1 MPIRLF
7 EDFSISTLFPLT
19 HLHPDFDLRCGIL
32 TGRERVERFFP
43 GEAVALAVRLG
54 LTDVMAERSGLPV
67 NGDDVPDLYLNGALL
82 LTETMV
88 AQLRAC
94 RGEDRIFVAQGRLV
108 AATVASGS
116 LRDRL
121 QRWLKSALLREEL
134 SSSPHPPDLRNL
146 GAPVTEVAARLLSF
160 PWDIIE
166 HNREMITADAEFFL
180 PDAID
185 PRARISGS
193 AELVRADRM
202 HIAAGASIGA
212 GAVLDATE
220 GPIVIHADAEIMPQA
235 VILGPAFIGAGT
247 RIKIAAKIYGGSS
260 IGPRCKVGGEVE
272 DSVFHSL
279 ANKQHDGFV
288 GHSYFAPWTNLGADS
303 NTSDLKNNYGSIRVT
318 LEGREFDTG
327 RMFLGTLMADHAKC
341 GINTMFNT
349 GTTVGVGCN
358 IHGGGFPPKYLPSF
372 SWGGADG
379 LEEYAFDRFRGT
391 TEIVLRRRAH
401 ELSEAELRLLHE
413 VFVATAAQ
421 RRFASSTP

>member
-1 MPIRLF
+1 MSIRLF

-32 TGRERVERFFP
+32 TGRERVARYFS
-43 GEAVALAVRLG
+43 GEPVALAVRLG
-54 LTDVMAERSGLPV
+54 LTDVMAERSGLRV
-67 NGDDVPDLYLNGALL
+67 NGDDAPDLYINGAML
-82 LTETMV
+82 LTASIV
-88 AQLRAC
+88 ARLRES
-94 RGEDRIFVAQGRLV
+94 RGEDRLFIAHDRLV
-108 AATVASGS
+108 AATVVSED
-116 LRDRL
+116 LRHRL

-134 SSSPHPPDLRNL
+134 SSSTHAPDLQGL
-146 GAPVTEVAARLLSF
+146 GAPMTAVDATLLRF

-166 HNREMITADAEFFL
+166 HNRAMIAADAEFFL
-180 PDAID
+180 PGAVD
-185 PRARISGS
+185 PRARISAT
-193 AELVRADRM
+193 AELIHGEGVSIGA
-202 HIAAGASIGA
+202 HASIGA
-212 GAVLDATE
+212 GVVLDATD
-220 GPIVIHADAEIMPQA
+220 GPIVIHDDVEVMPQA

-247 RIKIAAKIYGGSS
+247 RVKVAAKIYGGSS
-260 IGPRCKVGGEVE
+260 IGPHCRVGGEIE
-272 DSVFHSL
+272 DSVFHSY

-318 LEGREFDTG
+318 LEGQEYDTG
-327 RMFLGTLMADHAKC
+327 RMFLGTIMADHAKC

-349 GTTVGVGCN
+349 GTTIGVGCN

-391 TEIVLRRRAH
+391 ADIVMRRRNRVLT
-401 ELSEAELRLLHE
+401 ESEHRLLHD
-413 VFVATAAQ
+413 VFATTAAQ